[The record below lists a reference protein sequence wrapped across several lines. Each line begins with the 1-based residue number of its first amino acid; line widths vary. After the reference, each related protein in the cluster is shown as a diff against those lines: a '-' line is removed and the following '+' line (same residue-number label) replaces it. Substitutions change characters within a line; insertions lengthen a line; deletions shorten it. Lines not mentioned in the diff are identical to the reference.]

1 MLASGDSPQEALL
14 DAIAD
19 VSLSLSRSI
28 MEVLQVYIRAVYLQA
43 QRGRTQACL
52 NELSTALL
60 YQINEFDQLINKK
73 VY

>member
-1 MLASGDSPQEALL
+1 
-14 DAIAD
+14 
-19 VSLSLSRSI
+19 
-28 MEVLQVYIRAVYLQA
+28 MEVLQVYIRAVCLQA